1 MINVFK
7 GIVYLGMTLYHK
19 GYLSMGDITQFV
31 IYTIHLS
38 ESMKDLNNSYN
49 NLSNQIPMA

>member
-1 MINVFK
+1 
-7 GIVYLGMTLYHK
+7 MTLYHK